1 MVGVVAH
8 IACQDFVGLGCLY
21 DRVTGPLDFYPAEAI
36 LVGRAA
42 LLIEQSEHLVHIDLP
57 AEFVLIE
64 LAVFNSIAEANSVQV

>member
-1 MVGVVAH
+1 
-8 IACQDFVGLGCLY
+8 LY